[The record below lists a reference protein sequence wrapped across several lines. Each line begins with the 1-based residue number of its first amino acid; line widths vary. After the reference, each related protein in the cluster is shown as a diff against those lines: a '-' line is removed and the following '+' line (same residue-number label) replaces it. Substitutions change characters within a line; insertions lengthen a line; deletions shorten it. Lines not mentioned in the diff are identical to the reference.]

1 MWFDVLKWEEILKL
15 RRIFEEP
22 VPKWLEEYADM
33 KDSDSVEIEGFR
45 VFGHAMKRMMGFDES
60 NDPRPLD
67 GAFYF
72 KNMLRRFQNTLN
84 QRYRFFDR
92 LGDGF
97 QFSVVANG
105 YVWAVRK
112 NSEDDYD
119 IISYIGK
126 ERDRKSKKRQF
137 DLGLVDSDGAET
149 ARSREELIADKSVEL
164 PIEEDDYDPTK
175 IKEAIQEDKVLP
187 HYKVPLDKL
196 IDRLTAYNS
205 YEDLMEMLDAS
216 IKQEDRDNVKTALNR
231 IKNIISDIKKAE
243 VIYTE
248 DTLKEAGVA
257 SAFKGGKRTLIV
269 GEPRY
274 GGKKRGKKRE
284 EEY

>member
-72 KNMLRRFQNTLN
+72 KNMLRRFQNRLDM
-84 QRYRFFDR
+84 RYKFFDR
-92 LGDGF
+92 LKDGY
-97 QFSVVANG
+97 QFNIIANG
-105 YVWAVRK
+105 YVWAAQK
-112 NSEDDYD
+112 DSEEDYS
-119 IISYIGK
+119 IVSYIGK
-126 ERDRKSKKRQF
+126 EENIKSNKRIF

-175 IKEAIQEDKVLP
+175 IKEAIENDKVLQY
-187 HYKVPLDKL
+187 YKVPLDKL
-196 IDRLTAYNS
+196 IDRLTAYSN

-216 IKQEDRDNVKTALNR
+216 IKQEDRDRIKTALRR
-231 IKNIISDIKKAE
+231 IRDIISDIKKAE

-248 DTLKEAGVA
+248 DTLKEAGGVSFA
-257 SAFKGGKRTLIV
+257 GGANIALFGDDAIV
-269 GEPRY
+269 RR
-274 GGKKRGKKRE
+274 KKRGKKRE